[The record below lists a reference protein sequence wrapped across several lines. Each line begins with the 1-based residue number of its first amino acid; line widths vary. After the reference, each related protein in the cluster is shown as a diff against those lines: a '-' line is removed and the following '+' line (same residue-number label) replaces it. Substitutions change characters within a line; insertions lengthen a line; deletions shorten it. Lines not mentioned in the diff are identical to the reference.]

1 MYCATAAAGAHF
13 ACEEFADGENFD
25 STDVPAFSYEHG
37 GDAMSVDQVR
47 CGRSSAF
54 AAVLNDLYV
63 STESVHIF
71 CRAGLRVLR
80 PKVHR
85 PVHARGLQRFG

>member
-1 MYCATAAAGAHF
+1 MFCATAAAGAHF

-25 STDVPAFSYEHG
+25 STDVPAFSYEYG
-37 GDAMSVDQVR
+37 GDDMSVDQVR

-54 AAVLNDLYV
+54 TAVLNDLCV
-63 STESVHIF
+63 SPLNLCIF
-71 CRAGLRVLR
+71 RRAGLRVLR

-85 PVHARGLQRFG
+85 PVHARGWQYFG